1 MAPEALADAVIL
13 AGTTEGTVT
22 TCAEPDVITASE
34 VLEDMAAVEAVP
46 AMEVVDSILGTTKGF
61 DTVLHGNG
69 RYAPEGV
76 GDVLITEVL
85 AGIVSTKL
93 PTLCT
98 GAADE
103 MFPRL
108 FAESLL
114 EPLGFEGCVL
124 LMGTAGI
131 FVFNRCKLGDT
142 VVFVGQ
148 KG

>member
-1 MAPEALADAVIL
+1 MAAEVLADAVTL

-22 TCAEPDVITASE
+22 TCAELDVITASE
-34 VLEDMAAVEAVP
+34 VPEDMAAVEAVP
-46 AMEVVDSILGTTKGF
+46 AMEVVDSILGTAKGL

-69 RYAPEGV
+69 RYAPEVV
-76 GDVLITEVL
+76 GDVPITELL

-98 GAADE
+98 GIADE
-103 MFPRL
+103 MFAKL
-108 FAESLL
+108 FAETLL
-114 EPLGFEGCVL
+114 DPLGFEGCVL

-131 FVFNRCKLGDT
+131 FVFNKCKLGDT